1 MCQRGFK
8 SSLKHPQNTM
18 HHQPKTILLLFSLL
32 ATFNIFANDT
42 TINRKPLYLSISTGF
57 TSNKVYGSMV
67 DRNEQFDKTVTQ
79 ENTGGFAINFHLKK
93 RMSDFLYFKTGLN
106 YILKQVDPQQNS
118 GVVYKDRLKTHY
130 LSLPIIF
137 GLNFLSAEKSKF
149 NASVELGPS
158 ADFKLVDKTYVG
170 PDRKSVKTNFASL
183 ALNPGATISYATSA
197 GITLVLQ
204 YSYLHSI
211 TNNCV
216 EHLYWGSTAEPIKK
230 FVYKYNTQMVT
241 FGIQWRT
248 K

>member
-1 MCQRGFK
+1 
-8 SSLKHPQNTM
+8 
-18 HHQPKTILLLFSLL
+18 
-32 ATFNIFANDT
+32 
-42 TINRKPLYLSISTGF
+42 
-57 TSNKVYGSMV
+57 MV
-67 DRNEQFDKTVTQ
+67 ERNEQFDKTVTQ

-93 RMSDFLYFKTGLN
+93 MVSDFLYFKTGLN

-130 LSLPIIF
+130 LSLPILF
-137 GLNFLSAEKSKF
+137 GLNFRPVNSKF

-183 ALNPGATISYATSA
+183 AITPGATLSSA
-197 GITLVLQ
+197 ASPTVNLVLQ

>member
-1 MCQRGFK
+1 
-8 SSLKHPQNTM
+8 M
-18 HHQPKTILLLFSLL
+18 HCQPKTILVLFSLL
-32 ATFNIFANDT
+32 AAFNTFATDT
-42 TINRKPLYLSISTGF
+42 TITRKPLFLSISAGF

-79 ENTGGFAINFHLKK
+79 ENTGGFAVNFHLKK
-93 RMSDFLYFKTGLN
+93 MMSDFLYFKTGIN
-106 YILKQVDPQQNS
+106 YILKQVDPEQNS
-118 GVVYKDRLKTHY
+118 GTVYKDRLKTHY
-130 LSLPIIF
+130 LSVPILF
-137 GLNFLSAEKSKF
+137 GLNFRPAESKF
-149 NASVELGPS
+149 NASVELGAS
-158 ADFKLVDKTYVG
+158 ADFKLIDKTYIA

-183 ALNPGATISYATSA
+183 ALNPGATLSYAASHKVS
-197 GITLVLQ
+197 LLLQ